1 MNLIVGRQTEQA
13 ELNKILLDFSHGSG
27 GIVLIS
33 GEAGVGK
40 TTLVESVIQHSER
53 RILHGRTFEV
63 STPPFGPIV
72 QVIRE
77 GIQQQ
82 PDVVDCDVM
91 LLFSLSRFVS
101 VSFIIRRKKEQQQQ
115 KASWCVFF
123 FVVEPTNVTLYSS
136 HNENWRASVT
146 ITKSINIQKRIRLG
160 MTYSLT
166 TFFAQ

>member
-1 MNLIVGRQTEQA
+1 MVQKET
-13 ELNKILLDFSHGSG
+13 KILQK
-27 GIVLIS
+27 
-33 GEAGVGK
+33 EQQQ
-40 TTLVESVIQHSER
+40 E
-53 RILHGRTFEV
+53 
-63 STPPFGPIV
+63 
-72 QVIRE
+72 
-77 GIQQQ
+77 QQ
-82 PDVVDCDVM
+82 PDVVDVM

-101 VSFIIRRKKEQQQQ
+101 VSSIIRRKKEQQQQ

-123 FVVEPTNVTLYSS
+123 FFVEPTNVTLYSS